1 MHASDTAI
9 SLTIDGAP
17 DLGSGVL
24 QSLYRITG
32 RSSVELRHAIR
43 AGEPVYTAALFG
55 SDHIEVVP
63 RLQRTLDHLDGLGLR
78 CTIHE
83 WREGVRAPISC
94 EVMHE
99 ILEVSDAEGAD
110 ADGR

>member
-1 MHASDTAI
+1 MPSPDTAL

-24 QSLYRITG
+24 QALYRLTG

-43 AGEPVYTAALFG
+43 AGEPVCTAALFG

-63 RLQRTLDHLDGLGLR
+63 RLQRTLDYLDRLGLP

-83 WREGVRAPISC
+83 WTAGVRAPISR
-94 EVMHE
+94 EVMRE
-99 ILEVSDAEGAD
+99 IIEVPDL
-110 ADGR
+110 DGR

>member
-1 MHASDTAI
+1 MPATDTAL

-24 QSLYRITG
+24 QALYRLTG

-43 AGEPVYTAALFG
+43 AGEPVYAAALFG

-63 RLQRTLDHLDGLGLR
+63 RLQRTLDYLEGLGLPL
-78 CTIHE
+78 TIHE
-83 WREGVRAPISC
+83 WDGGERTEISPA
-94 EVMHE
+94 VLRE
-99 ILEVSDAEGAD
+99 ILELTDFEE
-110 ADGR
+110 R